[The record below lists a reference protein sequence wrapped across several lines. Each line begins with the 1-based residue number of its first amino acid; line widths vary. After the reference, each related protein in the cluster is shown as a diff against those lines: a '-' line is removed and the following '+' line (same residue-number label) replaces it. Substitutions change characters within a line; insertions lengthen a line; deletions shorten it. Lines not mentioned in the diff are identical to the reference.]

1 MENYY
6 GIIILF
12 VVFFLFMIFTT
23 KKQQKNMLET
33 EARLNKLKI
42 GDKVKTHL
50 GIYGVIVDIY
60 ETTDGKIARLNISQ
74 NGECLIDLNFKYI
87 IGLDEKQV
95 IEYDENMNVISLDGV
110 PVENNITNEET
121 IINNTNQES
130 QSNTIVDKNDNK

>member
-87 IGLDEKQV
+87 NGLDEKQV